1 MKKLLFLIPFM
12 LVFISACGDIDQ
24 SLSKKT
30 PEDNSINQPIN
41 PDDNNNNGGQTNP
54 GGDGE
59 GGTTTDPN
67 PGGDGEG
74 GTTTDPN
81 PGGDGDGGTTTD
93 PNPGGDGEG
102 GTTTDPNPGGDGDG
116 DGGTT
121 TDPNPGGDGEGG
133 ETTDPENPADKPAYD
148 RNFNASID
156 VFQPQF
162 YYGRSLLTEEE
173 QKAYDLLMK
182 TFVEFEVT
190 EANKNNTR
198 IGANF
203 KNNGIR
209 VTYNQLIKI
218 VKYILYDE
226 QRLTYLITSTV
237 PRGTATGALNRPQES
252 GGFVVEAYFDV
263 MGNMLSTARQIY
275 DTNTPKIED
284 GVVKIL
290 SKLQNDMTEAQKFR
304 VLHDAFLNNIRY
316 SQSGFGVDNIVGGF
330 VNHAVLCEGYA
341 RSLAYLCQRAGLEVI
356 YIEGYATYSGTGSDG
371 SDAFDHAW
379 IKVKI
384 DGQWYNVDPTN
395 NSGGALVGASG
406 VTYTNFLMNDDEFN
420 IDHTAGLLSDKTTP
434 TSYYGNFPPSA
445 EHSYPFDM
453 TEYSK

>member
-30 PEDNSINQPIN
+30 SEDNSTNQPIN

-59 GGTTTDPN
+59 GGTTVDPEPGGDGEGGTTTDPN
-67 PGGDGEG
+67 PGGDGNGGTTTDPNPGGDGNGGTTTDPNPGGDGNGGTTTDPNPGGDGDGGTTTDPEPGGDGEG

-81 PGGDGDGGTTTD
+81 PGGDGDGGTTDQED
-93 PNPGGDGEG
+93 PLNKPGYD
-102 GTTTDPNPGGDGDG
+102 TT
-116 DGGTT
+116 
-121 TDPNPGGDGEGG
+121 
-133 ETTDPENPADKPAYD
+133 
-148 RNFNASID
+148 FNAKTD
-156 VFQPQF
+156 VFQPQY

-182 TFVEFEVT
+182 TFIEFEVT

-237 PRGTATGALNRPQES
+237 PRGTATGAPNRPQES

-284 GVVKIL
+284 GVVMEL
-290 SKLQNDMTEAQKFR
+290 
-304 VLHDAFLNNIRY
+304 
-316 SQSGFGVDNIVGGF
+316 
-330 VNHAVLCEGYA
+330 
-341 RSLAYLCQRAGLEVI
+341 
-356 YIEGYATYSGTGSDG
+356 
-371 SDAFDHAW
+371 
-379 IKVKI
+379 
-384 DGQWYNVDPTN
+384 
-395 NSGGALVGASG
+395 
-406 VTYTNFLMNDDEFN
+406 
-420 IDHTAGLLSDKTTP
+420 
-434 TSYYGNFPPSA
+434 
-445 EHSYPFDM
+445 
-453 TEYSK
+453 